1 MKLFRLLSIA
11 VLGIGLAFGQGTT
24 KKADTKAPAK
34 AAEVAKPA
42 AAAVELIDI
51 NTATAD
57 KLKTIKGIGDAYSGK
72 IIAGR
77 PYKRK
82 DELVQKNILPQGVY
96 DKVKDQII
104 AKQK

>member
-1 MKLFRLLSIA
+1 MKIFRLLLIA
-11 VLGIGLAFGQGTT
+11 VLGLGLAVAEPP
-24 KKADTKAPAK
+24 KKGADKGAQKMA
-34 AAEVAKPA
+34 PA
-42 AAAVELIDI
+42 AAVALIDI

-57 KLKTIKGIGDAYSGK
+57 QLKTIKGIGDAYSGK

-82 DELVQKNILPQGVY
+82 DELVQKNILPAGVY
-96 DKVKDQII
+96 EKIKDQII